1 MICNVSGEIYKSFVA
16 PIIMIPVIGSQI
28 NKCKTEI
35 GDQIVENE
43 SKSYLS
49 EQRLVKVRV
58 YDISDQGEEE
68 EEGGHEDGG
77 WVEDEGERLALLLNL
92 FFVTESKSHFQIF
105 IIKASRVDLMTK
117 FLVNSDNILPLK
129 IPFQRSDKTWT
140 CHTCE

>member
-1 MICNVSGEIYKSFVA
+1 
-16 PIIMIPVIGSQI
+16 MIPVIGSQI

-92 FFVTESKSHFQIF
+92 FFVTKSKRHFQIF

-140 CHTCE
+140 CHTCELHQERMPQDPPPG